1 MREEFK
7 IKGETLWVVTDDAVI
22 VKGKIIP
29 YDEIDGFTVI
39 SSPDPETV
47 GTANMTCGGSVEE
60 VNWIYEDNM
69 RVIEAIKLIDSKIT
83 LKNG

>member
-22 VKGKIIP
+22 IKGKIIP

-39 SSPDPETV
+39 SSPDSDVSGVAHTV
-47 GTANMTCGGSVEE
+47 CGGSVEE
-60 VNWIYEDNM
+60 VNWSYEDNM
-69 RVIEAIKLIDSKIT
+69 RVIEVIKLIESKIAK
-83 LKNG
+83 KNN